1 MEQFPKILSMG
12 DVIRILG
19 VSRSRIE
26 EFIRV
31 LHLAADPGQLRCQ
44 DTTAGKVFLE
54 SDVMAFKADRQKRAK
69 KDPRIKRGR

>member
-26 EFIRV
+26 EFIRK
-31 LHLAADPGQLRCQ
+31 GQLRCQ